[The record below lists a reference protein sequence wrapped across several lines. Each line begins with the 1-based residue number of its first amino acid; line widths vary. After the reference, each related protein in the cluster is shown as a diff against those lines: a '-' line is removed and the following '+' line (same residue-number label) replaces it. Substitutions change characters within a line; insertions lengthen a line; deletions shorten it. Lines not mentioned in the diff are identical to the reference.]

1 MTEDAEAAKS
11 RLARGRLSLHQNKAR
26 AAALDPKC
34 LASRDSKRL
43 VHNMDMTLAGL
54 ESYLQSLRNTPH

>member
-11 RLARGRLSLHQNKAR
+11 RLARGRLSLQQNKAR
-26 AAALDPKC
+26 AVDPQC

-43 VHNMDMTLAGL
+43 VQSMDMTLAGL
-54 ESYLQSLRNTPH
+54 ESYLQSLRNSPH